1 MCRIGIAEQK
11 SIEIQI
17 TSPSINYVICCV
29 ETDQWNQSKQFNEIE
44 MPCIFLATD
53 KIWNIFLP
61 MFVSCCF
68 PLCIEGTNSIPK
80 YLARV
85 LIQSMD
91 WGCTLSLIKNWF
103 LASRFNKIDRRLI
116 SNQVIHHTGVSKNS
130 GIPKWMVKIMEN
142 PTPLEW
148 MIWGYLY
155 FWKHPY
161 RCFF

>member
-1 MCRIGIAEQK
+1 MLYAVLKLTNE
-11 SIEIQI
+11 
-17 TSPSINYVICCV
+17 
-29 ETDQWNQSKQFNEIE
+29 NQSKQFNEIE

-68 PLCIEGTNSIPK
+68 PLCIKGTNSIPK

-85 LIQSMD
+85 LRQSMD

-142 PTPLEW
+142 PIKMDDFGVPLFLETP
-148 MIWGYLY
+148 IQDHTGV
-155 FWKHPY
+155 
-161 RCFF
+161 FFK